1 MAGVPEPG
9 GDGPMKGQSHDED
22 QAAEAFRIVDVSVLD
37 AEATR
42 FEVGEHGFDAPA
54 PAVFQGL
61 QVSRLGG
68 HGDDPGFGVTGI
80 MDDADIGPRPL
91 AVSSTS
97 SR

>member
-54 PAVFQGL
+54 PAVFQGFQMAQFALARHSDCGL
-61 QVSRLGG
+61 QAEGG
-68 HGDDPGFGVTGI
+68 IEAGAG
-80 MDDADIGPRPL
+80 
-91 AVSSTS
+91 
-97 SR
+97 